1 MPVYTAEMYPT
12 TIRNAGVGA
21 CNVAAGLALI
31 LTPYLSMLV
40 ELLKFSKLIFLI
52 LIKLFFFQTKIQDYL
67 LMSIL
72 TAFSLFGGLVVI
84 FLPTETS
91 HQQTKKRETDEERY
105 IL

>member
-1 MPVYTAEMYPT
+1 
-12 TIRNAGVGA
+12 
-21 CNVAAGLALI
+21 
-31 LTPYLSMLV
+31 
-40 ELLKFSKLIFLI
+40 
-52 LIKLFFFQTKIQDYL
+52 
-67 LMSIL
+67 MSIL